1 MFTPEFRNRLDGWIA
16 FEPLSFEVSLRIVD
30 KFIKEVQEMLVE
42 KQVTLE
48 LADEAREWLAKKGY
62 DKLFGARPM
71 ARLVQSKIK
80 EPLADEILFGKL
92 QHGGNVVVTVNE
104 DDIKLNCG

>member
-1 MFTPEFRNRLDGWIA
+1 
-16 FEPLSFEVSLRIVD
+16 
-30 KFIKEVQEMLVE
+30 MLAE
-42 KQVTLE
+42 KQVTIE
-48 LADEAREWLAKKGY
+48 LTDEARQWLAKKGY

-92 QHGGNVVVTVNE
+92 QQGGTVVVTMSE
-104 DDIKLNCG
+104 DDIKLNC